1 MRFEMWEQGGS
12 SWRWVLGLTIVLLA
26 APMVG
31 TAGLSDERSDAT
43 APAAIEGAGDGGVEL
58 GDFAWYSASELPMKL
73 EQMGNEGT
81 VRIAGPTGDDIVLRL
96 EERSG
101 DVSEERSTQW
111 KIVDKQDK
119 VVDEGTI
126 RYRSYDG
133 TVAGSATSD
142 VYVYWDLSEFVS
154 GVVEV
159 DGWHATF
166 QDEVPEVASDLD
178 APVIGWRQVP
188 GSVQTSIQEE
198 RLTQP
203 RPLDHSLGHCS
214 STHYSQTRYAAE
226 DRFIQHEDDWRNW
239 INSAHDYADPEWGDL
254 CIDAQKFDIYGHTY
268 NIADTTSCDPSSY
281 NVVDAFRNHLKNSGH
296 TTSFMDAYQL
306 VTGLNLEG
314 GCHGLARPSTLGGY
328 NAASVIEGV
337 DHCCDAYNAD
347 LQKQRGI
354 VSAHERG
361 HQHGSDHYNDCK
373 DTNWFG
379 RRTNCNIMCCDKDKA
394 LSNYDDYEA
403 WWTQGT
409 YDEVSSFAWGEL

>member
-1 MRFEMWEQGGS
+1 MRFEMWEQGGF

-26 APMVG
+26 APMAG
-31 TAGLSDERSDAT
+31 TAGLSDDRSDAS
-43 APAAIEGAGDGGVEL
+43 APAAIKGAGDGGVEL

-81 VRIAGPTGDDIVLRL
+81 VRIAGPTGDDIALRL

-133 TVAGSATSD
+133 TVAGSPTSA
-142 VYVYWDLSEFVS
+142 VYVYWGLPEFVA

-159 DGWHATF
+159 DGWHATL
-166 QDEVPEVASDLD
+166 QDDAPGVASELD

-188 GSVQTSIQEE
+188 GSVQTSLQEE
-198 RLTQP
+198 GLTQP

-214 STHYSQTRYAAE
+214 TIHDSRVRYAAE
-226 DRFIQHEDDWRNW
+226 DRFIQNEDDWHHW
-239 INSAHDYADPEWGDL
+239 ITSAHDYTDAEWADL
-254 CIDAQKFDIYGHTY
+254 CIDPYYDVWGHDY
-268 NIADTTSCDPSSY
+268 NIADTNVCSGSY
-281 NVVDAFRNHLKNSGH
+281 DVLDAFSNHLQDAGH
-296 TTSFMDAYQL
+296 TTSSVDAYQL
-306 VTGLNLEG
+306 VTGLNLDE
-314 GCHGLARPSTLGGY
+314 CHGVAQIRSLGSY
-328 NAASVIEGV
+328 NSVSAIEGV
-337 DHCCDAYNAD
+337 DYCCDAYNAD

-361 HQHGSDHYNDCK
+361 HQHGSSHYNDCK

-379 RRTNCNIMCCDKDKA
+379 GKTDCNIMCCTADEA

-409 YDEVSSFAWGEL
+409 YDEISEFAWDKL